1 MAQLLVIYWNEICRL
16 GNLRRFRRLCELI
29 QVQVCSRRPPPASP
43 RASRK
48 FASSELRDS
57 ESGGSDISDKSS
69 LLASDGGST
78 SERRVGCSSVASRG
92 KTCAK
97 KPAGATAASTTTPLS
112 NVVVVGSRRPSP
124 KSPSNP
130 LANPILE
137 EVLETQTNNQDTS
150 VEVSSS
156 SPAKLEKSSL
166 LVHDDN
172 LEKMNV
178 QNGLSP
184 EQRENG
190 NPPTSI
196 VPNETEV
203 VETNKSPSPPQDN
216 NATKVVVA
224 NKIKG
229 KSTRG
234 DSTDALLS
242 DEDKSPN
249 DENNSTIEW
258 DDRKSKQNAA
268 ITHSN
273 SITLLPRSNATA
285 KKRNEI
291 PTKEETEASHL
302 IDHDCERHSTTF
314 VQYFAVPYLT
324 ARARGENH
332 SSFSFLYYS
341 FRSVSFLFS
350 FHYVP
355 GLLKLSLTN
364 CVSAGGRG
372 VEQLLLWQWTDKAKR
387 RHTLA
392 YQKTT
397 KQKNTPWSTSAVEL
411 GVITQLSFLLNLQ
424 CFYWLWISC
433 IFPI

>member
-1 MAQLLVIYWNEICRL
+1 MCRLCL

-69 LLASDGGST
+69 LLTSDGGS
-78 SERRVGCSSVASRG
+78 SERRAGSSSVASRG

-97 KPAGATAASTTTPLS
+97 KPAGPTATASTTSTSPVSSS
-112 NVVVVGSRRPSP
+112 NVGTRRPSP

-130 LANPILE
+130 LTNPILE
-137 EVLETQTNNQDTS
+137 EVPETQTNNQDS
-150 VEVSSS
+150 VEVS

-203 VETNKSPSPPQDN
+203 VETNKSSSQDH
-216 NATKVVVA
+216 NAKVA
-224 NKIKG
+224 NKTKG

-249 DENNSTIEW
+249 DENNPSME
-258 DDRKSKQNAA
+258 
-268 ITHSN
+268 
-273 SITLLPRSNATA
+273 
-285 KKRNEI
+285 
-291 PTKEETEASHL
+291 
-302 IDHDCERHSTTF
+302 
-314 VQYFAVPYLT
+314 
-324 ARARGENH
+324 
-332 SSFSFLYYS
+332 
-341 FRSVSFLFS
+341 
-350 FHYVP
+350 
-355 GLLKLSLTN
+355 
-364 CVSAGGRG
+364 
-372 VEQLLLWQWTDKAKR
+372 
-387 RHTLA
+387 
-392 YQKTT
+392 
-397 KQKNTPWSTSAVEL
+397 
-411 GVITQLSFLLNLQ
+411 
-424 CFYWLWISC
+424 
-433 IFPI
+433 